1 MCGMDNELKTVAV
14 FLDTEFSS
22 LNDAERDLIS
32 LALVAEN
39 SDDALY
45 IVLAN
50 GWDKREVSPFV
61 RDTVLPML
69 TRYEPEM
76 LTRAAAAARIE
87 EWLDARRP
95 DPETSILLLSDSG
108 IDAQELERLFERGW
122 AQRKAVAWRHIDH
135 ELHESNMNTEYA
147 AELEALFLRR
157 AHALLI
163 RGGERHH
170 ALVDARMMKA
180 AFLKVA
186 GGAA

>member
-1 MCGMDNELKTVAV
+1 MDNVRI

-22 LNDAERDLIS
+22 LNEAERDLIA
-32 LALVAEN
+32 LALVSE
-39 SDDALY
+39 STDDALY

-69 TRYEPEM
+69 TRYGPEV

-95 DPETSILLLSDSG
+95 DPE
-108 IDAQELERLFERGW
+108 
-122 AQRKAVAWRHIDH
+122 
-135 ELHESNMNTEYA
+135 YA

-157 AHALLI
+157 AHALRI

-170 ALVDARMMKA
+170 ALVDAKMMKA
-180 AFLKVA
+180 AFQKVA